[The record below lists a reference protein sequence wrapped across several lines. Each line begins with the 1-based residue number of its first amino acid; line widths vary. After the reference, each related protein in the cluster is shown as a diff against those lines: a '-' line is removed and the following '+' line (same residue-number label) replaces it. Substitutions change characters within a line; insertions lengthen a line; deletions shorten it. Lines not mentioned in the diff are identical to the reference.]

1 MRYWQFVVRQAG
13 TNPITLTVGTVVV
26 SLGVGATLMMLT
38 ATLPRQERLEAS
50 NRRAARIPRLEAR
63 QREIDAETERRT
75 EALRA
80 MIQETRTK
88 TFGNKLKDAASA
100 LYSFHTGRPDGH

>member
-1 MRYWQFVVRQAG
+1 MEYWRFVVRQAAI
-13 TNPITLTVGTVVV
+13 NPITLTVGTVVA
-26 SLGVGATLMMLT
+26 SLGVGATFMMLT
-38 ATLPRQERLEAS
+38 ATLPREKRLEAS
-50 NRRAARIPRLEAR
+50 NQQAARIPRLEAR
-63 QREIDAETERRT
+63 QREIAAESKRRT
-75 EALRA
+75 EALRT